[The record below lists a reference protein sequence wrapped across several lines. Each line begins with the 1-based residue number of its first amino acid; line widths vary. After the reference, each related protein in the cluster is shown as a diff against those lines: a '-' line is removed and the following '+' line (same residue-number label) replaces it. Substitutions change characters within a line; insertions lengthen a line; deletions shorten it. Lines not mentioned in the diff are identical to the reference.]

1 MFWVVTGTTS
11 VNETVVSAE
20 PGARGHQQA
29 GGDECLR
36 HRLQAGRS
44 LGIGQDKLADRR
56 PPPRRILLGEAG
68 IDQAEE
74 QGAGQLFLGQS
85 GGLPVA
91 PEQGREGYRLDCS
104 LHPVRLFPRR
114 VVGAACGH
122 RTVAVIIAGW
132 VGPLPSA
139 NRGGHGGG
147 DQQHGPGRR
156 LGYIRPTS
164 GRRYG

>member
-74 QGAGQLFLGQS
+74 QGAGQGSIRVAGQGAIGCLGM
-85 GGLPVA
+85 
-91 PEQGREGYRLDCS
+91 QGQRPTRSAQCL
-104 LHPVRLFPRR
+104 VRLAGQAAPFATGEELIEGELEERQGTRR
-114 VVGAACGH
+114 VPRSRSATPRTLKPARSASSSWVSPAAC
-122 RTVAVIIAGW
+122 R
-132 VGPLPSA
+132 
-139 NRGGHGGG
+139 
-147 DQQHGPGRR
+147 
-156 LGYIRPTS
+156 
-164 GRRYG
+164 